1 MTEETKAGLGKIKIC
16 SESVRGKTG
25 DIPRR
30 DHHAVGV
37 RYMLYMHI
45 CREGLEGN
53 TVTCLKLSWLLC
65 FFLGGGYRAYFKPA
79 LYFFLYFLNIIK
91 IYQS

>member
-1 MTEETKAGLGKIKIC
+1 MGRLKYVWNLLEEKHT
-16 SESVRGKTG
+16 VRG

-30 DHHAVGV
+30 DPHAVGV